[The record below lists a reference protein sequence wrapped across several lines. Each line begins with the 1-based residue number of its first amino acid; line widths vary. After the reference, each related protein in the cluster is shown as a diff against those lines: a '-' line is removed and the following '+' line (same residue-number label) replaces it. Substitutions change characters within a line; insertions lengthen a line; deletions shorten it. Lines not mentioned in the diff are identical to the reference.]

1 MKKKQIK
8 SLVAIS
14 AALMVGSGV
23 ASAQFSEAELQ
34 KVQQIVTANV
44 PAKMGIGN
52 VKAKSLQLSGD
63 TIVVNVSENFGDIPF
78 TKESIAAFKAD
89 VKQALGAD
97 YQQSKVAL
105 RIAGSD
111 VEKYFASF
119 DKKYAAKHT
128 AFITDQDPNRRY
140 KMGLDGNIVATW
152 QSHGW
157 YFEPKLNRWEWQRAR
172 MFNTVE
178 DMYTQSYITPYLI
191 PMLENAGAYV
201 WDARER
207 DTHNFSSV
215 VDMDGKYAQ
224 HGYTET
230 NGKMAWT
237 QGNGAGFAFNRGNY
251 RDFENPF
258 AEGTYRM
265 VQATKDKNSQS
276 FARYDVEMREAG
288 DFALYISY
296 KSLPN
301 SAKDVTYIVNSLSGE
316 KRFTVDQTMAGG
328 VWVYLGTFQL
338 KKGWNKDVVM
348 VSNLSKDAKSV
359 ITTDAIKVG
368 GGRANV
374 VRRVAL
380 PTEENKALAKKM
392 GYEQY
397 VGQEDVAYDY
407 VHPGDHPWFALG
419 ARYYLQWAGFPQ
431 SVYSSTQGLN
441 DYNDDYRS
449 RGLWVNHLA
458 GGSAMLPGQEG
469 LKVPVD
475 VSFAL
480 HTDAG
485 TNMNDDIIGTLLIYS
500 TSDGENKFGNYKNG
514 TPRILSRE
522 FADMVST
529 EVCDVIRAK
538 YEPNWSRR
546 GMWDKSYY
554 EARVP
559 EVPALLMELLS
570 HQNFADMKYGLDP
583 NFRFDVSRAIYKG
596 ILKFIAKRDHRD
608 YVVQPLPV
616 NSFAIKADG
625 GNAFT
630 LTWKPTADAQ
640 CASADAKRYVVMER
654 VGLDGGFKEIAIVNE
669 PSYGVKIADNLIH
682 SYKIVAMNDGG
693 RSFPSEVLSL
703 GVAAN
708 SKGRV
713 AVVNNFTRVCGPDWF
728 DSGKMA
734 GFYSEKDHGVPYMQQ
749 NNYIGDQYEFERRL
763 PWVDD
768 DDPGFG
774 ACRSDYELGSQVVAG
789 NNFDYT
795 TVHGAAIMNAG
806 YSFVSMSEAAFESGA
821 VKAADYKM
829 LDIILGKQKETINGR
844 GAYASRFKIYTPE
857 FMNAVTAYTAAG
869 GNVMLTGAYVASD
882 IWEKEKPV
890 EAEVK
895 FAKTVLGFEHRAS
908 RAAQSGK
915 VSGVVSKFDALS
927 ADRKVAFC
935 TSLNSK
941 AYAVESPDAVK
952 ASDAAGAT
960 IMRYSENTKPAAVAV
975 DRGTYRTVVAGFPF
989 ESINN
994 AKARNAFMND
1004 ILKFL
1009 NK

>member
-1 MKKKQIK
+1 MKMQMK
-8 SLVAIS
+8 SLVAFTT
-14 AALMVGSGV
+14 ALVMGGGA
-23 ASAQFSEAELQ
+23 ASAQFSDVELQ

-44 PAKMGIGN
+44 PAHMGIGK
-52 VKAKSLQLSGD
+52 VKAKSLELKGD
-63 TIVVNVSENFGDIPF
+63 TIVVNVTENFGDIPF
-78 TKESIAAFKAD
+78 TQETISAFKEE
-89 VKQALGAD
+89 VKNTLGED
-97 YQQSKVAL
+97 YKKSKVSL
-105 RIAGSD
+105 LIAGNE
-111 VEKYFASF
+111 VEKYFTTF
-119 DKKYAAKHT
+119 DKKYIRKHS
-128 AFITDQDPNRRY
+128 AFITDQDPNARY
-140 KMGLDGNIVATW
+140 KLGLDGNIVATW

-157 YFEPKLNRWEWQRAR
+157 YFEDRLNRWEWQRAR
-172 MFNTVE
+172 MFQTVE
-178 DMYTQSYITPYLI
+178 DMYTQSYVTPYLI

-207 DTHNFSSV
+207 DTHNFASV
-215 VDMDGKYAQ
+215 VDMDGKFAQ
-224 HGYTET
+224 HNYTET
-230 NGKMAWT
+230 NGKMVWT
-237 QGNGAGFAFNRGNY
+237 KGQGAGFAYNRENY
-251 RDFENPF
+251 RDYENPF
-258 AEGTYRM
+258 AEGSYRM
-265 VQATKDKNSQS
+265 VQATKDKNSVS
-276 FARYDVEMREAG
+276 YATYDVEMPEAG
-288 DFALYISY
+288 NFALYISY

-301 SAKDVTYIVNSLSGE
+301 SAKDVKYTVNSLGGT
-316 KRFTVDQTMAGG
+316 KTFTVDQTMAGG

-338 KKGWNKDVVM
+338 KKGFNKDVVTI
-348 VSNLSKDAKSV
+348 SNLSKDAQSV

-368 GGRANV
+368 GGKANV

-380 PTEENKALAKKM
+380 PTEENKAIAKKY
-392 GYEQY
+392 GYEDHL
-397 VGQEDVAYDY
+397 GKEDVAYDY
-407 VHPGDHPWFALG
+407 VHPGDHPWFTLG

-431 SVYSSTQGLN
+431 SVYSSSQGTN

-458 GGSAMLPGQEG
+458 GGSQVLPEADG

-475 VSFAL
+475 VSFCL

-485 TNMNDDIIGTLLIYS
+485 TTMDDETIGTLLIYS
-500 TSDGENKFGNYKNG
+500 TSDGENKFADYKNG

-538 YEPNWSRR
+538 YEPDWMRR

-616 NSFAIKADG
+616 HDFAIKGNGA
-625 GNAFT
+625 NAFT

-640 CASADAKRYVVMER
+640 SANADAKRYVVCER
-654 VGLDGGFKEIAIVNE
+654 VGLEGGFKEIAVVNQ
-669 PSYGVKIADNLIH
+669 PSFNVQISDNEIH
-682 SYKIVAMNDGG
+682 SYKIIAMNEGG

-708 SKGRV
+708 SKGTV
-713 AVVNNFTRVCGPDWF
+713 AVVNDFTRVCGPDWF

-734 GFYSEKDHGVPYMQQ
+734 GFYDEKDHGVPYMEE
-749 NNYIGDQYEFERRL
+749 NNYIGAQYEFERRL
-763 PWVDD
+763 PWADD

-774 ACRSDYELGSQVVAG
+774 ACRSNYETGTQIVAG

-795 TVHGAAIMNAG
+795 TVHGASIMNAG
-806 YSFVSMSEAAFESGA
+806 YSFVSMSEAAFEAGA
-821 VKAADYKM
+821 VNAADYKV
-829 LDIILGKQKETINGR
+829 LDIILGKQKETMNGR
-844 GAYASRFKIYTPE
+844 GAYANRFKIYTPE

-869 GNVMLTGAYVASD
+869 GNVMITGAYVASD
-882 IWEKEKPV
+882 IWEKAKPV
-890 EAEVK
+890 EAEVT
-895 FAKTVLGFEHRAS
+895 FAKNVLGFEHRAS
-908 RAAQSGK
+908 RAAQSGE
-915 VSGVVSKFDALS
+915 VNGVVSKFTELP
-927 ADRKVAFC
+927 ADRKMAFC
-935 TSLNSK
+935 NALNNK
-941 AYAVESPDAVK
+941 VYAVESPDAVK

-960 IMRYSENTKPAAVAV
+960 IMRYTENTKPAAVAV

-989 ESINN
+989 ESINCC
-994 AKARNAFMND
+994 KARNTFMQD
-1004 ILKFL
+1004 ILNFF

>member
-1 MKKKQIK
+1 MKMQMK
-8 SLVAIS
+8 SLVAFTT
-14 AALMVGSGV
+14 ALVMGGGA
-23 ASAQFSEAELQ
+23 ASAQFSDVELQ

-44 PAKMGIGN
+44 PAHMGIGK
-52 VKAKSLQLSGD
+52 VKAKSLELKGD
-63 TIVVNVSENFGDIPF
+63 TIVVNVTENFGDIPF
-78 TKESIAAFKAD
+78 TQETISAFKEE
-89 VKQALGAD
+89 VKNTLGED
-97 YQQSKVAL
+97 YKKSKVSL
-105 RIAGSD
+105 LIAGNE
-111 VEKYFASF
+111 VEKYFTTF
-119 DKKYAAKHT
+119 DKKYIRKHS
-128 AFITDQDPNRRY
+128 AFITDQDPNARY
-140 KMGLDGNIVATW
+140 KLGLDGNIVATW

-157 YFEPKLNRWEWQRAR
+157 YFEDRLNRWEWQRAR
-172 MFNTVE
+172 MFQTVE
-178 DMYTQSYITPYLI
+178 DMYTQSYVTPYLI

-207 DTHNFSSV
+207 DTHNFASV
-215 VDMDGKYAQ
+215 VDMDGKFAQ
-224 HGYTET
+224 HNYTET
-230 NGKMAWT
+230 NGKMVWT
-237 QGNGAGFAFNRGNY
+237 KGQGAGFAYNRENY
-251 RDFENPF
+251 RDYENPF
-258 AEGTYRM
+258 AEGSYRM
-265 VQATKDKNSQS
+265 VQATKDKNSVS
-276 FARYDVEMREAG
+276 YATYDVEMPEAG
-288 DFALYISY
+288 NFALYISY

-301 SAKDVTYIVNSLSGE
+301 SAKDVKYTVNSLGGT
-316 KRFTVDQTMAGG
+316 KTFTVDQTMAGG

-338 KKGWNKDVVM
+338 KKGFNKDVVTI
-348 VSNLSKDAKSV
+348 SNLSKDAQSV

-368 GGRANV
+368 GGKANV

-380 PTEENKALAKKM
+380 PTEENKAIAKKY
-392 GYEQY
+392 GYEDHL
-397 VGQEDVAYDY
+397 GKEDVAYDY
-407 VHPGDHPWFALG
+407 VHPGDHPWFTLG

-431 SVYSSTQGLN
+431 SVYSSSQGTN

-458 GGSAMLPGQEG
+458 GGSQVLPEADG

-475 VSFAL
+475 VSFCL

-485 TNMNDDIIGTLLIYS
+485 TTMDDETIGTLLIYS
-500 TSDGENKFGNYKNG
+500 TSDGENKFADYRNG

-538 YEPNWSRR
+538 YEPDWMRR

-616 NSFAIKADG
+616 HDFAIKGNGA
-625 GNAFT
+625 NAFT

-640 CASADAKRYVVMER
+640 SANADAKRYVVCER
-654 VGLDGGFKEIAIVNE
+654 VGLDGGFKEIAVVNQ
-669 PSYGVKIADNLIH
+669 PSFNVQISDNEIH
-682 SYKIVAMNDGG
+682 SYKIIAMNEGG

-708 SKGRV
+708 SKGTV
-713 AVVNNFTRVCGPDWF
+713 AVVNDFTRVCGPDWF

-734 GFYSEKDHGVPYMQQ
+734 GFYDEKDHGVPYMEE
-749 NNYIGDQYEFERRL
+749 NNYIGAQYEFERRL
-763 PWVDD
+763 PWADD

-774 ACRSDYELGSQVVAG
+774 ACRSNYEAGTQIVAG

-795 TVHGAAIMNAG
+795 TVHGASIMNAG
-806 YSFVSMSEAAFESGA
+806 YSFVSMSEAAFEAGA
-821 VKAADYKM
+821 VNAADYKV
-829 LDIILGKQKETINGR
+829 LDIILGKQKETMNGR
-844 GAYASRFKIYTPE
+844 GAYANRFKIYTPE

-869 GNVMLTGAYVASD
+869 GNVMITGAYVASD
-882 IWEKEKPV
+882 IWEKAKPV
-890 EAEVK
+890 EAEVA
-895 FAKTVLGFEHRAS
+895 FAKNVLGFEHRAS
-908 RAAQSGK
+908 RAAQSGE
-915 VSGVVSKFDALS
+915 VNGVVSKFTELPAE
-927 ADRKVAFC
+927 RKMAFC
-935 TSLNSK
+935 NALNNK
-941 AYAVESPDAVK
+941 VYAVESPDAVK

-960 IMRYSENTKPAAVAV
+960 IMRYTENTKPAAVAV

-989 ESINN
+989 ESINCC
-994 AKARNAFMND
+994 KARNTFMHD
-1004 ILKFL
+1004 ILNFF